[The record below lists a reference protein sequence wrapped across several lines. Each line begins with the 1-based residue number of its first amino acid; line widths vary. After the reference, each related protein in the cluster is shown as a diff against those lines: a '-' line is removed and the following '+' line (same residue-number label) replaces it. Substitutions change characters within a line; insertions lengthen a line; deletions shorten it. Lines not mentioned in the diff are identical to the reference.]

1 MLRRI
6 RTTLAL
12 VVFVLITLLFLDVT
26 GTLHKY
32 FGWLAS
38 IQFWPALL
46 ALHVGVLALL
56 VVLTLV
62 FGRIYCSII
71 CPLGVMQDVVSRLHG
86 IRKKNRFTY
95 SKEKRWLRYTVLA
108 VFIVSALAGVN
119 AVVSLLAPYSSYG
132 RIAGSLMKPVYEAGN
147 NVLAAIAESVNSYAF
162 YSVDVWLK
170 SLPTLIVA
178 SVTLVVIAVLAWRGG
193 RTYCNTI
200 CPVGTI
206 LSFLARFSWFK
217 VRIDG
222 SKCVN
227 CGLCTKNCKASAIDF
242 KNHKIDYSRC
252 VVCGDCIGKCHKGAI
267 SLSSR
272 RADKRTSRQV
282 NKQTSGQADKRTS
295 QNADSANLLVNSS
308 AGVLSTNE
316 SRRSFLLGVAVAA
329 TGAALAQEKKKV
341 DGGLAAIE
349 DKVAPRRL
357 TPLTPPGS
365 LSAQHFAQHCTAC
378 QLCVSTCPNG
388 VLRPS
393 TDLSTFMQPTMS
405 YERGYCRPEC
415 TKCGEVCPTGAIKP
429 ITRAIKSATQIG
441 HAVWLK
447 KNCVPLTDGVECGNC
462 APLPHGSHHHDTP
475 EPQGRAFAEDTR
487 CQRGPLHRLR
497 SVRELVPRPSVQR
510 DLRRG
515 SRGSQG
521 GLSENGPL
529 PLPRWGSEGWRFY
542 LQVNPNFRFNKTSVC
557 EKNAKTPCERR
568 LFALQKASF

>member
-1 MLRRI
+1 MLRKI

-26 GTLHKY
+26 GTLHRW

-46 ALHVGVLALL
+46 AMHVGVVAML

-62 FGRIYCSII
+62 FGRIYCSVI
-71 CPLGVMQDVVSRLHG
+71 CPLGVMQDVISRLHG
-86 IRKKNRFTY
+86 MRKKNRFTY

-108 VFIVSALAGVN
+108 VFVASAVAGVN

-147 NVLAAIAESVNSYAF
+147 NVLAAVAEHFNSYAF
-162 YSVDVWLK
+162 YSVDVWMK
-170 SLPTLIVA
+170 SLPTLVVA
-178 SVTLVVIAVLAWRGG
+178 SLTLVVIAVLAWRGG

-206 LSFLARFSWFK
+206 LSFLARFSWLK

-242 KNHKIDYSRC
+242 KNHRIDYSRC
-252 VVCGDCIGKCHKGAI
+252 VVCGDCIDKCRKGAI

-272 RADKRTSRQV
+272 RADKQTSKQADELTSGQVDKLTGGQV
-282 NKQTSGQADKRTS
+282 NKQTGKQA
-295 QNADSANLLVNSS
+295 NNANLLVNSS
-308 AGVLSTNE
+308 AGDLSAVNSLSVDTG
-316 SRRSFLLGVAVAA
+316 RRSFLLGLAVASTA
-329 TGAALAQEKKKV
+329 AALAQEEKKV

-349 DKVAPRRL
+349 DKVAPERL
-357 TPLTPPGS
+357 TPITPPGS
-365 LSAQHFAQHCTAC
+365 LSAQHFARHCTAC
-378 QLCVSTCPNG
+378 QLCVSNCPNG

-415 TKCGEVCPTGAIKP
+415 TKCGDVCPTGAIKP
-429 ITRAIKSATQIG
+429 ITRADKSAMQIG
-441 HAVWLK
+441 HAVWIK

-462 APLPHGSHHHDTP
+462 ARHCPTGAITMVPVDPKDERSLKIPAVN
-475 EPQGRAFAEDTR
+475 EAR
-487 CQRGPLHRLR
+487 CIGCGACENLCPARPFSAIYVEGHEVHRE
-497 SVRELVPRPSVQR
+497 V
-510 DLRRG
+510 
-515 SRGSQG
+515 
-521 GLSENGPL
+521 
-529 PLPRWGSEGWRFY
+529 
-542 LQVNPNFRFNKTSVC
+542 
-557 EKNAKTPCERR
+557 
-568 LFALQKASF
+568 

>member
-316 SRRSFLLGVAVAA
+316 SRRSFILGVAVAA

-462 APLPHGSHHHDTP
+462 ARHCPTGAITMIPLNPKDERSP
-475 EPQGRAFAEDTR
+475 KIPAVNEAR
-487 CQRGPLHRLR
+487 CIGCGACENLCPARPFSAIYVEGHEVHRE
-497 SVRELVPRPSVQR
+497 V
-510 DLRRG
+510 
-515 SRGSQG
+515 
-521 GLSENGPL
+521 
-529 PLPRWGSEGWRFY
+529 
-542 LQVNPNFRFNKTSVC
+542 
-557 EKNAKTPCERR
+557 
-568 LFALQKASF
+568 

>member
-272 RADKRTSRQV
+272 RADKRTSKRV
-282 NKQTSGQADKRTS
+282 NQQTSGQADKQTS

-308 AGVLSTNE
+308 ACDSSADTG
-316 SRRSFLLGVAVAA
+316 RRSFLLGVAVAA

-349 DKVAPRRL
+349 DKVAPKRL

-365 LSAQHFAQHCTAC
+365 LSAQHFARHCTAC

-415 TKCGEVCPTGAIKP
+415 TKCGKVCPTGAIKP

-441 HAVWLK
+441 HAVWVK

-462 APLPHGSHHHDTP
+462 ARHCPTGAITMIPLNPKDERSP
-475 EPQGRAFAEDTR
+475 KIPAVNEAR
-487 CQRGPLHRLR
+487 CIGCGACENLCPARPFSAIYVEGHEVHRE
-497 SVRELVPRPSVQR
+497 V
-510 DLRRG
+510 
-515 SRGSQG
+515 
-521 GLSENGPL
+521 
-529 PLPRWGSEGWRFY
+529 
-542 LQVNPNFRFNKTSVC
+542 
-557 EKNAKTPCERR
+557 
-568 LFALQKASF
+568 